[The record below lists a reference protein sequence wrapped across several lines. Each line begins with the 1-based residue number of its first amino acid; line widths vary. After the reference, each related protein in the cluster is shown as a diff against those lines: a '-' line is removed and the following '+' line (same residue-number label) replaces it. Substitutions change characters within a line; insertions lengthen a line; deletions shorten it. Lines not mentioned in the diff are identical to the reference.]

1 MVKLTVCEYFSNSRH
16 ISKQKKQL
24 FYIEIVVGRRDPDE
38 GASYVYKRNS
48 EI

>member
-24 FYIEIVVGRRDPDE
+24 FYIDSGGRRDPDE